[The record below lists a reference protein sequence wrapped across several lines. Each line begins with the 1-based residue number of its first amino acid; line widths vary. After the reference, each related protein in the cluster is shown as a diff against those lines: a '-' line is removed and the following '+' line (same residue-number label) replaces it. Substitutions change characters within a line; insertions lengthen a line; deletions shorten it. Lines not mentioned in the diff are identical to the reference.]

1 MKPQITGAWSTARKL
16 YLLVG
21 ILACV
26 GAVMLMAFP
35 R

>member
-1 MKPQITGAWSTARKL
+1 MNPQSPGAWSTARKL

-21 ILACV
+21 IVACV
-26 GAVMLMAFP
+26 GAIILMAYP

>member
-1 MKPQITGAWSTARKL
+1 MEPQSTGAWSTARKL

-21 ILACV
+21 IIACV
-26 GAVMLMAFP
+26 GAVILMAYP